1 MNSSQPII
9 AVTNFSGTAT
19 NAVTYAAGLAKRTGS
34 KLILFNSFTLSIHS
48 SNYRISAEGMQK
60 ELESAAYRLEV
71 LGKDLAKLFD
81 IEVECFC
88 NYSFL
93 EDQLKHIIEQSK
105 AALVVMGMA
114 ERTFE
119 QELLGNT
126 TTSVIK
132 NLNIPVLAVPLNARF
147 KDTKKILFA
156 SDTLSLSSVE
166 KYRWFMQLAEILK
179 VEVEFFSVDEKVEHL
194 IEEQGK
200 INRNDT
206 EAFQNVKF
214 VYKSIRSNSVVN
226 AIKQEI
232 KNYEADILVMVPQKY
247 GFWDSLVHISK
258 TRIMAAG
265 LDIPLLSLPN
275 F

>member
-1 MNSSQPII
+1 MNSFHPII
-9 AVTNFSGTAT
+9 AATNFSVIAT
-19 NAVTYAAGLAKRTGS
+19 NAVTYAAELAQLTGS

-48 SNYRISAEGMQK
+48 SNYRISAEGLQK
-60 ELESAAYRLEV
+60 ELESATWRLNN

-88 NYSFL
+88 SYSFL
-93 EDQLKHIIEQSK
+93 EDQLQQIIEESK
-105 AALVVMGMA
+105 AELVVMGMA

-132 NLNIPVLAVPLNARF
+132 NLNIPVLAIPTNARF
-147 KDTKKILFA
+147 KDVKKILFA
-156 SDTLSLSSVE
+156 SDKLSLSSVE
-166 KYRWFMQLAEILK
+166 QYSWFMQLAEILK
-179 VEVEFFSVDEKVEHL
+179 VEVEFFSVDEKVEYL

-214 VYKSIRSNSVVN
+214 VYKTIRSISVVN
-226 AIKQEI
+226 AIKEEI
-232 KNYEADILVMVPQKY
+232 KNYDADILVMVPQKY